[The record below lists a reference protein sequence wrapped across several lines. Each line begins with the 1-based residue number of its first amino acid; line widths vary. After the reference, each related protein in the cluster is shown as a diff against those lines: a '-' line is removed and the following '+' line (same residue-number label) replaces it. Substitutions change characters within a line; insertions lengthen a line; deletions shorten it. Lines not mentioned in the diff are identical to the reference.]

1 MTMYITITAQK
12 IGKGFETYH
21 GSVKDYVAYLEKEN
35 LEVEPGAQET
45 FFDQT
50 ENAIPPEKVISEIDG
65 NTAKLKKHEPKFY
78 SLVVSP
84 SQRELKQISN
94 DAKALRKYTR
104 EIMKDYAASFYRD
117 RTVTVDDIK
126 YYAKIE
132 HERSFRGFEK
142 QVQENAPYRKQIA
155 KLRNDLAKVER
166 GALQGNPK
174 TIQQEIHRL
183 TQEAPHKIN
192 GQMIVEGMKKEG
204 AQSHI
209 HIIVSRKDVTNTY
222 SLSPG
227 SKFKASETILHGKK
241 VKQGFHRDQ
250 FYQAAEKTFDRMF
263 AYDRNFM
270 EKYGTKK
277 LYRQDPKKFVTLL
290 MGLPNNE
297 KELALKLL
305 RKGGVTIPNIPTNKV
320 QLAYKTLMKLKQG
333 VERAIRSGGI
343 EI

>member
-1 MTMYITITAQK
+1 MYITITAQK
-12 IGKGFETYH
+12 IGKGFETYQ

-35 LEVEPGAQET
+35 QEVGPEPEEQET
-45 FFDQT
+45 FFDQK
-50 ENAIPPEKVISEIDG
+50 EDMVGPEKVISEIDG

-142 QVQENAPYRKQIA
+142 QVRENAPYRKQIA

-174 TIQQEIHRL
+174 AIQQEIHRL
-183 TQEAPHKIN
+183 TQEAP
-192 GQMIVEGMKKEG
+192 
-204 AQSHI
+204 
-209 HIIVSRKDVTNTY
+209 
-222 SLSPG
+222 
-227 SKFKASETILHGKK
+227 
-241 VKQGFHRDQ
+241 
-250 FYQAAEKTFDRMF
+250 
-263 AYDRNFM
+263 
-270 EKYGTKK
+270 
-277 LYRQDPKKFVTLL
+277 
-290 MGLPNNE
+290 
-297 KELALKLL
+297 
-305 RKGGVTIPNIPTNKV
+305 
-320 QLAYKTLMKLKQG
+320 
-333 VERAIRSGGI
+333 IRSTAK
-343 EI
+343 

>member
-1 MTMYITITAQK
+1 MYITITAQK
-12 IGKGFETYH
+12 IGKGFETYQ
-21 GSVKDYVAYLEKEN
+21 GSVKDYVTYLEKEN
-35 LEVEPGAQET
+35 QELEPEEQET
-45 FFDQT
+45 FFDQN

-84 SQRELKQISN
+84 SQRELKHIGN
-94 DAKALRKYTR
+94 DPKALRKYTR

-117 RTVTVDDIK
+117 RQITVDDIK

-142 QVQENAPYRKQIA
+142 QVLENAPYRKQIA
-155 KLRNDLAKVER
+155 KLQNDLAKAER
-166 GALQGNPK
+166 GELQANPK
-174 TIQQEIHRL
+174 TIQKEINRL
-183 TQEAPHKIN
+183 HGEAPHKIN
-192 GQMIVEGMKKEG
+192 GQMVVEGMKKEG

-209 HIIVSRKDVTNTY
+209 HIIVSRKDVTNTH

-227 SKFKASETILHGKK
+227 AKFKASETILQGKK

-250 FYQAAEKTFDRMF
+250 FYQSAEKTFDRMF
-263 AYDRNFM
+263 AYDRNYM
-270 EKYGTKK
+270 EKYNTKK
-277 LYRQDPKKFVTLL
+277 LYRQDPKKFVALL
-290 MGLPNNE
+290 LGLPNNE
-297 KELALKLL
+297 KQLALQLL
-305 RKGGVTIPNIPTNKV
+305 RKGGVSIPNIPTNKV

>member
-12 IGKGFETYH
+12 IGKGFETYNS
-21 GSVKDYVAYLEKEN
+21 SVQDYVAYLEKEN
-35 LEVEPGAQET
+35 QEKEPESYEH
-45 FFDQT
+45 FFDQK
-50 ENAIPPEKVISEIDG
+50 EDRIAPEIVIAEIDG
-65 NTAKLKKHEPKFY
+65 NTAKLKKREPKFY
-78 SLVVSP
+78 SMVVSP
-84 SQRELKQISN
+84 SQRELKQISSN
-94 DAKALRKYTR
+94 PEALRQYTR

-142 QVQENAPYRKQIA
+142 QVRENAPYRKRIT
-155 KLRNDLAKVER
+155 KLRNDLSKVKR

-174 TIQQEIHRL
+174 TMQQEIQRL
-183 TQEAPHKIN
+183 AQEAPHHIN
-192 GQMIVEGMKKEG
+192 GHMIVEGMKKEG
-204 AQSHI
+204 VQSHI

-227 SKFKASETILHGKK
+227 SKFKASETTLHGKK

-250 FYQAAEKTFDRMF
+250 FYQYAERTFDRMF

-270 EKYGTKK
+270 EKYSTKK
-277 LYRQDPKKFVTLL
+277 LYRQDPKQFLALL

-297 KELALKLL
+297 KQVTLKLL
-305 RKGGVTIPNIPTNKV
+305 RKGGIAIPNIPTNKV
-320 QLAYKTLMKLKQG
+320 KLAYKALMKLKQG
-333 VERAIRSGGI
+333 VEQAIQSGGI
-343 EI
+343 EL

>member
-1 MTMYITITAQK
+1 MTMYITITPQK
-12 IGKGFETYH
+12 IGKGFETYQS
-21 GSVKDYVAYLEKEN
+21 SVQDYVAYLEKEN
-35 LEVEPGAQET
+35 QEREPEEKET
-45 FFDQT
+45 FFDQK
-50 ENAIPPEKVISEIDG
+50 ENAIAPEKVISEIDG

-78 SLVVSP
+78 SIVVSP
-84 SQRELKQISN
+84 SQRELKQINN
-94 DAKALRKYTR
+94 DPEALRKYTR

-117 RTVTVDDIK
+117 RQVTVDDIK

-142 QVQENAPYRKQIA
+142 QVLENVPYRKKIA
-155 KLRNDLAKVER
+155 KLQNDLAKAER
-166 GALQGNPK
+166 GELKENPK
-174 TIQQEIHRL
+174 AIQQEIHRL
-183 TQEAPHKIN
+183 TQEAPHKSK

-209 HIIVSRKDVTNTY
+209 HIIVSRKDVTNTH

-227 SKFKASETILHGKK
+227 SKFKASETTLQGKK

-250 FYQAAEKTFDRMF
+250 FYQSAEKTFDRMF

-277 LYRQDPKKFVTLL
+277 LYRQHPKKFVALL
-290 MGLPNNE
+290 LGLPNNE
-297 KELALKLL
+297 KQLALKLL
-305 RKGGVTIPNIPTNKV
+305 RKGGVSIPNIPTNKV
-320 QLAYKTLMKLKQG
+320 QLAYKALMKLKQG
-333 VERAIRSGGI
+333 VEWAVRSGGI

>member
-1 MTMYITITAQK
+1 MNMYITITAQK
-12 IGKGFETYH
+12 TGKGFEIYH
-21 GSVKDYVAYLEKEN
+21 SSVKDYVAYLEKEN
-35 LEVEPGAQET
+35 QDLEPEEQGT

-50 ENAIPPEKVISEIDG
+50 ENAIPAEKVISEIDG

-78 SLVVSP
+78 SIVVSP
-84 SQRELKQISN
+84 SQRELKQINN
-94 DAKALRKYTR
+94 DPVALRKYTR
-104 EIMKDYAASFYRD
+104 EIMKDYAVSFYRD
-117 RTVTVDDIK
+117 RQITVEDIK

-142 QVQENAPYRKQIA
+142 QVLENAPYRKQIA
-155 KLRNDLAKVER
+155 KLRNDLTKMER
-166 GALQGNPK
+166 GEIQGDLNTVK
-174 TIQQEIHRL
+174 QEIHRL
-183 TQEAPHKIN
+183 THEAPHKIN

-209 HIIVSRKDVTNTY
+209 HIIVSRKDMTNTH

-227 SKFKASETILHGKK
+227 SKFKASETILQGKK
-241 VKQGFHRDQ
+241 FKQGFHRDQ
-250 FYQAAEKTFDRMF
+250 FYQSAEKTFDRMF

-277 LYRQDPKKFVTLL
+277 LYRQDPKKFVVLL

-297 KELALKLL
+297 KQLALQLL
-305 RKGGVTIPNIPTNKV
+305 RKGGVAIPNIPTNKV
-320 QLAYKTLMKLKQG
+320 QLAYKILMKLKQG
-333 VERAIRSGGI
+333 VERAVRSGGI